1 MPHTMPDIQSPS
13 DHPQDKTSLSP
24 LWKNAVKRDGG
35 TVTLASG
42 VPPVLFVSEL
52 LPLAS
57 MVAPVQCW
65 FRNLVLLYMLEN
77 YY

>member
-1 MPHTMPDIQSPS
+1 MPHTMPGIQSLS
-13 DHPQDKTSLSP
+13 DHPQDKTSLLL
-24 LWKNAVKRDGG
+24 LWKNAVKHDGG
-35 TVTLASG
+35 TITFASG

-77 YY
+77 NY

>member
-1 MPHTMPDIQSPS
+1 MPHTMPGILSLS
-13 DHPQDKTSLSP
+13 DHQPNNISPSP
-24 LWKNAVKRDGG
+24 LWKNDVKHDGG

-42 VPPVLFVSEL
+42 VPPVLFVTEL

-57 MVAPVQCW
+57 MVAQVQFW

-77 YY
+77 NY